1 MTYEELKNKFE
12 EITRMSLNLKE
23 GGDYMILEE
32 SGIELMAFN
41 KYAGYERHFRINTTS
56 IHPLLNLYYKD
67 NYKKIWDIIFSLID
81 TPADERFLEQ
91 KYYVKLDLPDFL
103 RNEEEYLNKVTTHMT
118 WGKTLHYELSSPE
131 WFYRYGGV
139 DVELEYQTQFT
150 MEEIEEIIPKED
162 MDKFKLIPVEDYK

>member
-12 EITRMSLNLKE
+12 ELTQMSLNLKDE
-23 GGDYMILEE
+23 GDYMILEE

-56 IHPLLNLYYKD
+56 IHPLLNLYDDD
-67 NYKKIWDIIFSLID
+67 NYKTMWDIIFSLID

-103 RNEEEYLNKVTTHMT
+103 RNERQYLNKVTTHMT
-118 WGKTLHYELSSPE
+118 WGKTVHYELSSLE
-131 WFYRYGGV
+131 WFSRDG
-139 DVELEYQTQFT
+139 DVEYQTQFT
-150 MEEIEEIIPKED
+150 MKEIEEMFTED
-162 MDKFKLIPVEDYK
+162 DVNKFELMPVEEDK

>member
-12 EITRMSLNLKE
+12 ELTQMSLDLKDM
-23 GGDYMILEE
+23 GDYMILEE

-56 IHPLLNLYYKD
+56 IHPLLNLYDEDKE
-67 NYKKIWDIIFSLID
+67 KPMWDIIFSLID

-91 KYYVKLDLPDFL
+91 KYYVKLNVPIIL
-103 RNEEEYLNKVTTHMT
+103 RNENQYLNQVTTHKEG
-118 WGKTLHYELSSPE
+118 GKTVRYELSSPD
-131 WFYRYGGV
+131 WLSVGGNV
-139 DVELEYQTQFT
+139 KYQTQFT

-162 MDKFKLIPVEDYK
+162 MDKFKLIPVEEVK